1 MNIPNVGF
9 NHDKSNNTELEII
22 ELSSLYERT
31 SLSHDPEAPH
41 RVSFFMFLYIEEGKG
56 THMVDFQEYPFRAGS
71 MIFVQRE
78 QVHAF
83 DLSLKPK
90 GKVLLFTQA
99 FLDNVHTNMRLPNY
113 TPTHLNQQHTPLL
126 CLDAVNNKRSQ
137 TLINEM
143 ITEIKLDNSDPLL
156 IMYLFS
162 ALALLL
168 HRLRPEVRHDKL
180 STEQSIKLARFFA
193 LMQEHFEH
201 IRDANWYA
209 NQINTTYK
217 TLNQVCKVATGLTA
231 KQMIDAFTLIEM
243 KRRLIVTNAPS
254 QQIAYDFG
262 FEDAS
267 NFVKY
272 FKKQTT
278 LTPSQFQKKYTTP
291 KL

>member
-41 RVSFFMFLYIEEGKG
+41 RASFFMFLYIEEGKG

-83 DLSLKPK
+83 DLSSKPK
-90 GKVLLFTQA
+90 GKVLLFTQT

-126 CLDAVNNKRSQ
+126 YLDAVNNKRNQ

-143 ITEIKLDNSDPLL
+143 INEIKLDNSDPLL

-180 STEQSIKLARFFA
+180 STEQSLKLARFFA

>member
-1 MNIPNVGF
+1 MNIPNIAF
-9 NHDKSNNTELEII
+9 NHDKSNRAEFEII
-22 ELSSLYERT
+22 ELSSLYKRT
-31 SLSHDPEAPH
+31 TLSHSPEAPH
-41 RVSFFMFLYIEEGKG
+41 RVSFFMIIYIERGEGK
-56 THMVDFQEYPFRAGS
+56 HMVDFQEYPFRAGS

-83 DLSLKPK
+83 DLSSKPK

-137 TLINEM
+137 TLINE
-143 ITEIKLDNSDPLL
+143 ITTEIKLDNSDPLL

-168 HRLRPEVRHDKL
+168 HRLRPEMRHDKL
-180 STEQSIKLARFFA
+180 STEQSLKLARFFA

>member
-9 NHDKSNNTELEII
+9 NHNKSNNAELEII
-22 ELSSLYERT
+22 ELSSLYEIT

-41 RVSFFMFLYIEEGKG
+41 RVSFFMFLYIEEGEG
-56 THMVDFQEYPFRAGS
+56 IHMVDFQEYPFRAGS

-83 DLSLKPK
+83 DLSSKPK

-126 CLDAVNNKRSQ
+126 YLDAVNNKRSQ
-137 TLINEM
+137 TLINE
-143 ITEIKLDNSDPLL
+143 ITTEIKLDNSDPLL

-168 HRLRPEVRHDKL
+168 HRLRPEMRHDKL
-180 STEQSIKLARFFA
+180 STEQSLKLARFFT
-193 LMQEHFEH
+193 LMQKHFEH

>member
-1 MNIPNVGF
+1 MNIPNITF
-9 NHDKSNNTELEII
+9 NHDMSNQAEFEII

-31 SLSHDPEAPH
+31 TLSHSPEDPH
-41 RVSFFMFLYIEEGKG
+41 RVSFFMIIHIERGEG
-56 THMVDFQEYPFRAGS
+56 THMVDFEEYPFRAGS

-83 DLSLKPK
+83 DLSSKPK
-90 GKVLLFTQA
+90 GKVLLFTQI

-113 TPTHLNQQHTPLL
+113 TPTHLNNQHTPLL
-126 CLDAVNNKRSQ
+126 TLDLQNNQRSH

-143 ITEIKLDNSDPLL
+143 IAEIKLNNSDPLI

-168 HRLRPEVRHDKL
+168 HRLRPKMRHDKL
-180 STEQSIKLARFFA
+180 STEQSIKLAKFFT
-193 LMQEHFEH
+193 LMQEHFQQ

-209 NQINTTYK
+209 SQINTTYK
-217 TLNQVCKVATGLTA
+217 TLNQVCKLATALTA

>member
-1 MNIPNVGF
+1 MNIPNITF
-9 NHDKSNNTELEII
+9 NHDKSNQAEFEII

-31 SLSHDPEAPH
+31 TLSHSPEDPH
-41 RVSFFMFLYIEEGKG
+41 RVSFFMIIHIERGEGK
-56 THMVDFQEYPFRAGS
+56 HMVDFEEYPFRAGS

-83 DLSLKPK
+83 DLSSKPK

-113 TPTHLNQQHTPLL
+113 TPTHLNNQHTPLL
-126 CLDAVNNKRSQ
+126 TLDLQNNQRSH

-143 ITEIKLDNSDPLL
+143 IAEIKLNNSDPLI

-168 HRLRPEVRHDKL
+168 HRLRPEMRHDKL
-180 STEQSIKLARFFA
+180 STEQSLKLARFFA

-231 KQMIDAFTLIEM
+231 KQMINAFTLIEM

>member
-9 NHDKSNNTELEII
+9 NHNKSNNVELEII

-56 THMVDFQEYPFRAGS
+56 THMVDFQKYPFRAGS

-126 CLDAVNNKRSQ
+126 YLDAVNNKRSQ

-180 STEQSIKLARFFA
+180 STEQSLKLARFFA

-217 TLNQVCKVATGLTA
+217 TLNQVCKVATGLTV

>member
-9 NHDKSNNTELEII
+9 NHNKSNNAELEII

-41 RVSFFMFLYIEEGKG
+41 RVSFFMFLYIEEGEG
-56 THMVDFQEYPFRAGS
+56 IHMVDFQEYPFRAGS

-83 DLSLKPK
+83 DLSSKPK

-126 CLDAVNNKRSQ
+126 YLDAVNNKRSQ
-137 TLINEM
+137 TLINE
-143 ITEIKLDNSDPLL
+143 ITTEIKLDNSDPLL

-168 HRLRPEVRHDKL
+168 HRLRPEMRHDKL
-180 STEQSIKLARFFA
+180 STEQSLKLARFFT
-193 LMQEHFEH
+193 LMQKHFEH

-243 KRRLIVTNAPS
+243 KRRLIVTSAPS

>member
-9 NHDKSNNTELEII
+9 NHDKSNNAELEII

-41 RVSFFMFLYIEEGKG
+41 RVSFFMFLYIEEGEG

-83 DLSLKPK
+83 DLSSKPK

-137 TLINEM
+137 TLINE
-143 ITEIKLDNSDPLL
+143 ITTEIKLDNSDPLL

-168 HRLRPEVRHDKL
+168 HRLRPEMRHDKL
-180 STEQSIKLARFFA
+180 STEQSLKLARFFT
-193 LMQEHFEH
+193 LMQKHFGH

-231 KQMIDAFTLIEM
+231 KQMIDAFILIEM

-272 FKKQTT
+272 FKKQTS
-278 LTPSQFQKKYTTP
+278 LTPNQFQKKYTTP

>member
-83 DLSLKPK
+83 DLSSKPK
-90 GKVLLFTQA
+90 GKVLLFTQT

-126 CLDAVNNKRSQ
+126 YLDAVNNKRSQ

-143 ITEIKLDNSDPLL
+143 INEIKLDNSDPLL

-180 STEQSIKLARFFA
+180 STEQSLKLARFFA

>member
-83 DLSLKPK
+83 DLSSKPK

-126 CLDAVNNKRSQ
+126 YLDAVNNKRSQ

-180 STEQSIKLARFFA
+180 STEQSLKLARFFA

-209 NQINTTYK
+209 NQVNTTYK

>member
-1 MNIPNVGF
+1 
-9 NHDKSNNTELEII
+9 
-22 ELSSLYERT
+22 
-31 SLSHDPEAPH
+31 
-41 RVSFFMFLYIEEGKG
+41 MFLYIEEGKG

-83 DLSLKPK
+83 DLSSKPK
-90 GKVLLFTQA
+90 GKVLLFTQV

-126 CLDAVNNKRSQ
+126 YLDAVNNKRSQ

-180 STEQSIKLARFFA
+180 STEQSLKLARFFA